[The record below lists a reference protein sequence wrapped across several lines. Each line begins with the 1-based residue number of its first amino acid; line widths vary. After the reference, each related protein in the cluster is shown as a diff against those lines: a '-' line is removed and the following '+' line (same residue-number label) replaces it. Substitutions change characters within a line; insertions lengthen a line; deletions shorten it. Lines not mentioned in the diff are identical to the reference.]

1 MLALSLALE
10 PAAAS
15 TQLQPPGIAE
25 RFAADAFR
33 ATANGWLARSALDIV
48 VERWATD
55 YDFERLGALLCDE
68 GPGAF
73 VEALRALGPSG
84 EVHEYGQRPEVRRSW
99 REFDAAFDL
108 EDGLGRRRI
117 IIVAADEDGG
127 FWLVEMSPE
136 PGGGTGRVAEYA
148 DVVFDRQTGHIAFE
162 GLSAVATLERIRP
175 VPLVPR

>member
-1 MLALSLALE
+1 M
-10 PAAAS
+10 
-15 TQLQPPGIAE
+15 
-25 RFAADAFR
+25 
-33 ATANGWLARSALDIV
+33 
-48 VERWATD
+48 
-55 YDFERLGALLCDE
+55 
-68 GPGAF
+68 
-73 VEALRALGPSG
+73 
-84 EVHEYGQRPEVRRSW
+84 RRSW

-162 GLSAVATLERIRP
+162 GLSAVATLERVRAVPP
-175 VPLVPR
+175 VPR